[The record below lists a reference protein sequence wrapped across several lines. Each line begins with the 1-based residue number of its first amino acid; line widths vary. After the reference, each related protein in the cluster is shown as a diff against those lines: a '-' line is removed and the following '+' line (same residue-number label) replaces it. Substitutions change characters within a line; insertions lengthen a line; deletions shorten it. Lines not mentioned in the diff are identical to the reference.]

1 MKKQEENSL
10 DKLFSSLHEIGNEV
24 PSAAFLKD
32 LEQRLDAHKKRR
44 KPLFFWWFVSV
55 FGAVLLLFAGYNW
68 KNSNS
73 NTVFS
78 SNNSAQNHAKSH
90 SKAQS
95 QLKLRSTVK
104 SLPLIP
110 SISRSKSKSPSSN
123 PTSNS
128 SLHSST
134 FRSSSSSF
142 SFSPSS
148 TADVTFKDMHPSVL
162 ANSYAISASSPG
174 LSVPQSIST
183 NDTFNADT
191 TTAVYAIDIID
202 TNSRA
207 KDQQAQV
214 LKQAPAMYM
223 APAKK
228 RTTIQSIGLQFGL
241 SGIFSSFEVPSQYA
255 SITGYNP
262 LKFRSERELS
272 ERQTSSWD
280 FNLRYQ
286 YQFGKL
292 GLQTGLN
299 YLEWGEQYK
308 YAVISVEGTNR
319 YQYLQIP
326 LGVSYQIR
334 VKKVILQPTFGIAFG
349 YGLQT
354 NGAYILPENNGVV
367 VVSSEQFSSNIW
379 TQLELIYQLNEQMC
393 VSVAPIYRRTI
404 GDVVNNGLI
413 INTYQSV
420 GLLTGLSFRF

>member
-1 MKKQEENSL
+1 
-10 DKLFSSLHEIGNEV
+10 
-24 PSAAFLKD
+24 
-32 LEQRLDAHKKRR
+32 
-44 KPLFFWWFVSV
+44 
-55 FGAVLLLFAGYNW
+55 
-68 KNSNS
+68 
-73 NTVFS
+73 
-78 SNNSAQNHAKSH
+78 
-90 SKAQS
+90 
-95 QLKLRSTVK
+95 
-104 SLPLIP
+104 
-110 SISRSKSKSPSSN
+110 
-123 PTSNS
+123 
-128 SLHSST
+128 
-134 FRSSSSSF
+134 
-142 SFSPSS
+142 
-148 TADVTFKDMHPSVL
+148 MHPSVL

-202 TNSRA
+202 TNSRV

-214 LKQAPAMYM
+214 LKQAPAMSM

-262 LKFRSERELS
+262 LKFRAERELS

-286 YQFGKL
+286 
-292 GLQTGLN
+292 LQ
-299 YLEWGEQYK
+299 
-308 YAVISVEGTNR
+308 SVEGTNR

-379 TQLELIYQLNEQMC
+379 TQLELIYQLNEQIC